1 MRAVTFIAA
10 HAYALRAQ
18 AKFISASAAANSHSH
33 SRIPDVLHSPE
44 IYETLKENYPP
55 EEFVSWTLPAVVQ
68 NNLTIISSPVPAKNS
83 TASAGYKLRRF
94 QPYATAKAKRVKSP
108 LRSPTLAPPRHRQ
121 RSSRPSALVEF
132 VGQEHKQTK
141 TSADVHPEPKKYIA
155 GCPDCTCV
163 ADYVVAPT
171 NKKVKIVEP
180 KLLHAKLQKYSFCRW
195 IARYLF
201 CTVLNSD
208 YWQAGSMYVVALP
221 FVPVVSIDHF
231 LPFSPM
237 SALSALGVRLERVAF
252 DLNPSLPIFFL
263 ALFYVSSLFP
273 RGIISRDLYRRESLI
288 VKTLA
293 RMFMVGFMLATKW
306 LDDCAYHAKTL

>member
-1 MRAVTFIAA
+1 MDTSCSRPKQPDDHLFPCA
-10 HAYALRAQ
+10 HQ
-18 AKFISASAAANSHSH
+18 K
-33 SRIPDVLHSPE
+33 LHSQCRVQVTPFS
-44 IYETLKENYPP
+44 TLRHWP
-55 EEFVSWTLPAVVQ
+55 
-68 NNLTIISSPVPAKNS
+68 
-83 TASAGYKLRRF
+83 
-94 QPYATAKAKRVKSP
+94 TAKAKRVKSP

-121 RSSRPSALVEF
+121 RSSRPGALVEF

-155 GCPDCTCV
+155 GYPDCTYV

-208 YWQAGSMYVVALP
+208 HWQAGSMYVVALP
-221 FVPVVSIDHF
+221 FVPVVSIDQF

-237 SALSALGVRLERVAF
+237 GALSALGVRLERAAS

-273 RGIISRDLYRRESLI
+273 RGIIGAFTSS
-288 VKTLA
+288 A
-293 RMFMVGFMLATKW
+293 H
-306 LDDCAYHAKTL
+306 C